1 MTEPKKTWMLL
12 QVTWPMALV
21 SGVLLTVAVIAAWY
35 VHRLQNDASDVL
47 VVNVGSVRAA
57 EEIEIGLRE
66 IQACLNKYLRTGDQ
80 RQFEA
85 VAEIRRETD
94 RWMDEADKLS
104 TTPRED
110 ELVAQAKRGYE
121 RFFTEFE
128 RQSRDSSDPQTR
140 ERVEQLLDEVLTHD
154 ILVPVHE
161 YLDFN
166 EQAMATT
173 SRENQVVADRMALV
187 LLLLGVSGA
196 LAGVLAGFALSR
208 GLRRSLV
215 QLSVPIRD
223 AAGRLSEVAGPLSVT
238 GSASLDDMQVELRH
252 IADHVAGVVARL
264 QASQREVLRAE
275 QLAAVGQLA
284 AGMAHELRNPLMSL
298 KLLVQAAMERFQ
310 NDSLRARDLTILEEV
325 AARLE
330 QSLQTFLDFARPPLI
345 ERREFDLSKLATQTL
360 DLVAGQAKQRG
371 VRLEGVSLSPWLLD
385 ADEGQV
391 RQVLVNL
398 LLNAIDATPTGG
410 RVWLESERTAPRP
423 SAVDNSGTT
432 TNSVGCGSGSLLRIC
447 DTGGGLPVELG
458 DRIFEPFVSTKDT
471 GVGLGLSICRRI
483 VESHGGVI
491 VAENRAG
498 SGAVFAIWLPDAAEQ
513 SSKAELRG
521 PHFSALPSRESAV
534 SVARRSAS

>member
-1 MTEPKKTWMLL
+1 MTESRKTRMLL

-80 RQFEA
+80 RQLEA

-94 RWMDEADKLS
+94 RWMDEADRLS

-110 ELVAQAKRGYE
+110 ELVALAKRGYE

-140 ERVEQLLDEVLTHD
+140 ERVEQLLDEVLTRE
-154 ILVPVHE
+154 ILAPVQE
-161 YLDFN
+161 YLDYN

-187 LLLLGVSGA
+187 LLLLGFSGA
-196 LAGVLAGFALSR
+196 VAGVLAGFALSR

-252 IADHVAGVVARL
+252 IADHVAGVVTRL

-330 QSLQTFLDFARPPLI
+330 QSLQTFLDFARPPQI
-345 ERREFDLSKLATQTL
+345 ERRVFDLSKLVTQTL

-371 VRLEGVSLSPWLLD
+371 VRLEGAMTSPWHLD

-398 LLNAIDATPTGG
+398 LLNAIDATPPGG
-410 RVWLESERTAPRP
+410 RVWLESERAASRP
-423 SAVDNSGTT
+423 SAAGDSDTT
-432 TNSVGCGSGSLLRIC
+432 TNSVGCDSGSLLRIC
-447 DTGGGLPVELG
+447 DTGGGLPVDFGE
-458 DRIFEPFVSTKDT
+458 RIFEPFVSTKDT

-483 VESHGGVI
+483 VESHGGEI
-491 VAENRAG
+491 VAENRS
-498 SGAVFAIWLPDAAEQ
+498 SGGAAFAIWLPDVAEQ
-513 SSKAELRG
+513 SNQAELRG
-521 PHFSALPSRESAV
+521 PRILESPRQE
-534 SVARRSAS
+534 SVALQTT